1 MSRLFLLRNI
11 EDGNGPGQ
19 WKPWYREGHLPPSPP
34 PHHGG
39 SSTGLFMGYTMVTR
53 LAEDGSEYRYT
64 EWPKFIAVGKVN
76 WTALAGRE
84 LYNHSSDYQE
94 NWNVAE
100 EPASA
105 AVVAELS
112 TQLRAGWRAARV
124 VRWPQ

>member
-64 EWPKFIAVGKVN
+64 EWPKFLSVGKVN

-124 VRWPQ
+124 VTLPQ